1 MTERVERNA
10 RYLGC
15 FDERHERM
23 MVEILHADRAT
34 GFRGDAARSELVR
47 RLNEIGCEIPQESI
61 RKRPNISWTLLND
74 ADEMRKF
81 IEIQDW
87 VVAAASG
94 AVAPA

>member
-1 MTERVERNA
+1 
-10 RYLGC
+10 
-15 FDERHERM
+15 
-23 MVEILHADRAT
+23 
-34 GFRGDAARSELVR
+34 LVR